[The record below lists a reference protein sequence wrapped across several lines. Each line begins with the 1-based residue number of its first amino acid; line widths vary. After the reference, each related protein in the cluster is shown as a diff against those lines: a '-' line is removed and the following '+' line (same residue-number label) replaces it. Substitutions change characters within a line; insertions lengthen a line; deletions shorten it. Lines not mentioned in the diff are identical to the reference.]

1 MRSFASM
8 RTLDLWYART
18 DVDALIESFR
28 TKVSSADS
36 KQIKRGLAKARR
48 KESLKAFAK
57 LTRVV
62 DGEPRIAPDPPLIV
76 PIDEIHLP
84 GTRDPHEA
92 FRGLIRAYRRTLSD
106 DRRRLLD
113 RFRYVD
119 AARKVVG
126 IGSVGTWDWI
136 VLMLGRDTDDP
147 LFLQAKE
154 AETSVLEPYLGKSA
168 FVNHGQRVVE
178 GQRLM
183 QAASDILLGWL
194 RDKEVR
200 GESRDFY
207 VRQLWDEKGSV
218 EIEVMQPSAMADYGR
233 LCGQALA
240 RGHARSGDAI
250 VIAGYLGNGNVF
262 DNAIAAFAEAYA
274 DRNECDY
281 NALKQAVELG
291 RVTARTGI

>member
-1 MRSFASM
+1 
-8 RTLDLWYART
+8 
-18 DVDALIESFR
+18 
-28 TKVSSADS
+28 
-36 KQIKRGLAKARR
+36 
-48 KESLKAFAK
+48 
-57 LTRVV
+57 
-62 DGEPRIAPDPPLIV
+62 
-76 PIDEIHLP
+76 
-84 GTRDPHEA
+84 
-92 FRGLIRAYRRTLSD
+92 
-106 DRRRLLD
+106 
-113 RFRYVD
+113 
-119 AARKVVG
+119 
-126 IGSVGTWDWI
+126 
-136 VLMLGRDTDDP
+136 MLGRDTDDP